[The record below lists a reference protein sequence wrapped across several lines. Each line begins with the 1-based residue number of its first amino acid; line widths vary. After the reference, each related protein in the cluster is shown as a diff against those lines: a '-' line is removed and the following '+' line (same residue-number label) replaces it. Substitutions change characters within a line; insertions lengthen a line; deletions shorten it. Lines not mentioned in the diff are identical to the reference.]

1 MLWNKDPST
10 QAPTTRE
17 IGQSTEAIAADYLR
31 TNGLKFKAKNFQS
44 RQGEIDL
51 IMLDGNTWVFIEVK
65 YRKNT
70 TYGGAIAAISN
81 TKIQKIRRCTEF
93 FLQKH
98 GLNEYNTQC
107 RFDVITL
114 EGNINHPQITWLKN
128 AF

>member
-1 MLWNKDPST
+1 M
-10 QAPTTRE
+10 TTRE
-17 IGQSTEAIAADYLR
+17 KGQSTEAIAADYLR
-31 TNGLKFKAKNFQS
+31 SKGLKFKTQNFHS

-51 IMLDGNTWVFIEVK
+51 IMLENDTWVFIEVK
-65 YRKNT
+65 YRKNSN
-70 TYGGAIAAISN
+70 YGGALAAISY
-81 TKIQKIRRCTEF
+81 TKIQKIRRCTAF

-114 EGNINHPQITWLKN
+114 EGDITHPKITWLKN